1 MKSTYFWN
9 YTLDHWDLFSSIPL
23 FSIGLTKGLF
33 LINLPCKQADYFTAP
48 DYSGNDKP
56 GLSYLCEAK
65 PLKSGSNTYCHF
77 PFVYN
82 NVQYTSCSMEPI
94 SGFNPN
100 GKPWCATEVM

>member
-1 MKSTYFWN
+1 M
-9 YTLDHWDLFSSIPL
+9 FSSIPL

-33 LINLPCKQADYFTAP
+33 LINLPCNQADYFTAP

-100 GKPWCATEVM
+100 GKPWCATEV